1 METKREFYEA
11 VIALEADEAGEVSE
25 FAKAQLEK
33 LDATNAKRRSAEK
46 KPSKASIENEAYV
59 AKLVEGF
66 LGAEPKTA
74 SEVAVFLD
82 VKVQKA
88 SAVLRQAVKE
98 GKAVA
103 TDVKVKGKG
112 TAKGYT
118 LV

>member
-11 VIALEADEAGEVSE
+11 VIALEAGEVSE
-25 FAKAQLEK
+25 FAQAQIEK
-33 LDATNAKRRSAEK
+33 LDAMNAKRRSAEK

-59 AKLVEGF
+59 TMLVMSF

-74 SEVAVFLD
+74 SEAAAFLD

-88 SAVLRQAVKE
+88 SAVLRQAVNE
-98 GKAVA
+98 NKAVA